1 MNTPVKLSIIDRYA
15 SLLKMIAIG
24 ILVLLFLIP
33 TNMIQNL
40 IQERENNQNDV
51 INQVANS
58 WGDKQYI
65 GGPILSVPYLAKV
78 EDDNRRFKMVKM
90 YLHIMPESLKIN
102 GNLKSTPLK
111 RSIYEVA
118 VYKGDLDISGD
129 FRIDPYELDQM
140 NAADLLW
147 NEAVLWMEISD
158 LRGVKDELKIN
169 WNNTS
174 LFFRPGLKTRSLA
187 ESGVSVPIKMEMI
200 DNISTFKF
208 SMKMKLNGSQTIQF
222 YPVGKTTEVKMA
234 SDWSSP
240 NFNGA
245 FSPDNR
251 DILKEKKGFTADWKI
266 LHLNRNFPQVFKES
280 EHQYGD
286 YAFGVELH
294 QTVDQ
299 YQKSMRSVKYAAMFI
314 TLTFLVFFFTE
325 IINQKAIH
333 PIQYILIGLALV
345 VFFTLLISMAEHIG
359 FNASYMLAACA
370 VVSLITFYTHAV
382 LKSLKLTAIMATVLI
397 VLYGFIYTIIQL
409 EDFALLFGS
418 IGLFLFL
425 ATMMIAS
432 RKIDWYQIVK
442 KEDE

>member
-1 MNTPVKLSIIDRYA
+1 MNTPVKLSIVDRYA

-33 TNMIQNL
+33 TSMIQGL
-40 IQERENNQNDV
+40 IRERENNQNEV
-51 INQVANS
+51 ISQVAS
-58 WGDKQYI
+58 TWGDKQYI
-65 GGPILSVPYLAKV
+65 GGPILSVPFLSRV
-78 EDDNRRFKMVKM
+78 EDDNKRYKTIKM
-90 YLHIMPESLKIN
+90 YLHIMPENLNIN
-102 GNLKSTPLK
+102 GKLETKPLK

-129 FRIDPYELDQM
+129 FKIDPYELDQM
-140 NAADLLW
+140 NTADLLW

-158 LRGVKDELKIN
+158 LRGVKDELKMN
-169 WNNTS
+169 WNNS
-174 LFFRPGLKTRSLA
+174 PLYFRPGLKTKNLA

-200 DNISTFKF
+200 SATTAFKF

-222 YPVGKTTEVKMA
+222 YPIGKTTNVNLA
-234 SDWSSP
+234 SNWSSP

-245 FSPDNR
+245 FSPENR
-251 DILKEKKGFTADWKI
+251 TVHKDKSGFTADWKV
-266 LHLNRNFPQVFKES
+266 LHLNRNFSQVFKENDQIYS
-280 EHQYGD
+280 NYS
-286 YAFGVELH
+286 FGVELH

-345 VFFTLLISMAEHIG
+345 VFFTLLISLAEHIG
-359 FNASYMLAACA
+359 FNISYLMAALAI
-370 VVSLITFYTHAV
+370 VSLITFYTHAV

-418 IGLFLFL
+418 IGLFIFL
-425 ATMMIAS
+425 ASMMIAS

-442 KEDE
+442 KEEE